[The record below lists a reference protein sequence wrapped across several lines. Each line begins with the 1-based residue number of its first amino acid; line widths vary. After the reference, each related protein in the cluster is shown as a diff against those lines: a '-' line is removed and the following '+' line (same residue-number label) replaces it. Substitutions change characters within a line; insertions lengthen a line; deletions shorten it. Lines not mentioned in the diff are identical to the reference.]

1 MTMAN
6 ENLACEWH
14 PQTNKI
20 EEVESISID
29 RHFND
34 TDLKVESDRYHLVW
48 GAFCPWATPVKIEL
62 SLLGLDNQI
71 SSSNVDSLRRQG
83 RGADWF
89 YHADGAVDQIL
100 KTTKLSESYEKTQPG
115 YTGKAGVPT
124 LIDLNNGEVVS
135 NNFDTL
141 TNEFAENWQ
150 TQVTNGIDLSPKDIR
165 EEVHVLDQVI
175 VEKIAQAPGKILQ
188 VSSQDEYNQL
198 ANDFFDTLA
207 ELNQRLETRKYLFG
221 DRLTQSDV
229 RLFVSLVRFD
239 IVYYYQNK
247 LSAKRLIDFVN
258 LWEYAKRLYQIP
270 AFKQNTDFDA
280 IFDHFYRI
288 DESEVEAFER
298 VVPFGIDLAK
308 WEEA

>member
-1 MTMAN
+1 MSAIHEFMNTLYNIVMIS
-6 ENLACEWH
+6 
-14 PQTNKI
+14 TNM
-20 EEVESISID
+20 
-29 RHFND
+29 F
-34 TDLKVESDRYHLVW
+34 
-48 GAFCPWATPVKIEL
+48 F
-62 SLLGLDNQI
+62 
-71 SSSNVDSLRRQG
+71 
-83 RGADWF
+83 
-89 YHADGAVDQIL
+89 
-100 KTTKLSESYEKTQPG
+100 G
-115 YTGKAGVPT
+115 YTAM
-124 LIDLNNGEVVS
+124 VV
-135 NNFDTL
+135 NP
-141 TNEFAENWQ
+141 
-150 TQVTNGIDLSPKDIR
+150 IPP
-165 EEVHVLDQVI
+165 
-175 VEKIAQAPGKILQ
+175 APGWR
-188 VSSQDEYNQL
+188 
-198 ANDFFDTLA
+198 LA

-288 DESEVEAFER
+288 DESEVETFER